1 MSGKFICSLP
11 CLLTTSCMEGLYMN
25 LLQTKAR
32 NGDANMNG
40 SSHPYLFIPIQKKE
54 GSCIFFELSIS
65 MHACMHEI
73 PLDPVPKI
81 RLHGRKFGLTIAR
94 FTHHSSITF
103 TQELISSDT
112 VSHIKDPNVTKAA
125 SCIFLIHL

>member
-1 MSGKFICSLP
+1 
-11 CLLTTSCMEGLYMN
+11 MN
-25 LLQTKAR
+25 LLQTNAR

-40 SSHPYLFIPIQKKE
+40 SSHPYLFVPIKKKE

-81 RLHGRKFGLTIAR
+81 KLHGTKVW
-94 FTHHSSITF
+94 THYCTTSITF

-112 VSHIKDPNVTKAA
+112 VSHIKDPNVNKAA
-125 SCIFLIHL
+125 SCIFLIHLFNKIGKMSI